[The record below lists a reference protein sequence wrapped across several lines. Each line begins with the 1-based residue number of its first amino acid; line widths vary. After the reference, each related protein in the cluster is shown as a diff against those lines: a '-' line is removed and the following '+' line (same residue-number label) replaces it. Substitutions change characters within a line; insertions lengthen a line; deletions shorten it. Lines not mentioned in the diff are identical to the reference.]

1 MKEPLEDLLQNGP
14 VIVNIGVREF
24 AESVQAQ
31 DAEVIHVEWTP
42 PASDD
47 QEMEELLDKL
57 L

>member
-1 MKEPLEDLLQNGP
+1 MENNLEDLLQNGP
-14 VIVNIGVREF
+14 VIINIGVREF

-31 DAEVIHVEWTP
+31 EAEVIHVDWTP

-47 QEMEELLDKL
+47 KEMEDLLDKL